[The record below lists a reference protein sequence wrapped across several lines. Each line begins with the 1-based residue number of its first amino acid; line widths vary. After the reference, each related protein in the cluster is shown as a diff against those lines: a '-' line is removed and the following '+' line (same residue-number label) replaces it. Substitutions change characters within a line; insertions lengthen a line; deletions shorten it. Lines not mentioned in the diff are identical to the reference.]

1 MNKLLPAFF
10 IAVYFIS
17 CQSSGQKNE
26 LVVGNYF
33 ISTPDNSPSHREQRW
48 LTYRY
53 DAKQNLYTGVIPACV
68 VAIGHSN
75 KYIIAMQHPVD
86 NKTTVFY
93 YIVLIEDTLTPP
105 NSSILFGPMTFNQFG
120 DRRRELNIS
129 DSLKFSDVYN
139 NSKLFN

>member
-10 IAVYFIS
+10 IVVYFIS

-53 DAKQNLYTGVIPACV
+53 NAKQDLYTRVIFACV
-68 VAIGHSN
+68 FAIGQN
-75 KYIIAMQHPVD
+75 DKYIIAKQHPVN
-86 NKTTVFY
+86 NKTTIFY
-93 YIVLIEDTLTPP
+93 YIVLIEDSLKPP
-105 NSSILFGPMTFNQFG
+105 RSPILSGPMNYNQYVSK
-120 DRRRELNIS
+120 RKELNIS
-129 DSLKFSDVYN
+129 DSLKFSDI
-139 NSKLFN
+139 K